1 MFELLTTALFLW
13 LAVKAIGL
21 CLRLTWGITKLA
33 VGLLIVLAFP
43 ALLGCLLFMGDFGD
57 LGVERSDL
65 GLNPDELECNTCADV
80 PTLFEGL
87 DAE

>member
-33 VGLLIVLAFP
+33 AGLLIVLAFP
-43 ALLGCLLFMGDFGD
+43 ALLGCLLFVGGI
-57 LGVERSDL
+57 
-65 GLNPDELECNTCADV
+65 GLLIPLAMITIAAGILKACV
-80 PTLFEGL
+80 
-87 DAE
+87 